1 MLTIGKSEF
10 KFEEIPNK
18 FNRKIRINI
27 LNALERR
34 YTFTNVAYEGK
45 ASWERSTRSLR
56 GICLALLM
64 RKSSGI

>member
-1 MLTIGKSEF
+1 MLTIGKSEL
-10 KFEEIPNK
+10 KVEEIPNK
-18 FNRKIRINI
+18 SNRKIRINI

-56 GICLALLM
+56 GICRALPM
-64 RKSSGI
+64 RKSSGT